1 MSMNLG
7 TRKIMNTAES
17 EIGFY
22 SYKLLKWASNYTPPL
37 RHFSKMVYYL
47 CEVMRGDEKYLNS
60 EYPSVREKM
69 ESLIVPVE
77 YREAVLEKIIRTM
90 LILNGWKAEDPELD
104 EAVRRAV
111 VSAKSFDKNWE
122 TNQ

>member
-1 MSMNLG
+1 
-7 TRKIMNTAES
+7 MNTAES

-22 SYKLLKWASNYTPPL
+22 SYQLLRWATYYANPH
-37 RHFSKMVYYL
+37 RHLSKMLFYL
-47 CEVMRGDEKYLNS
+47 CRTMRGDEQLLNS
-60 EYPSVREKM
+60 EHPSVRERYQ
-69 ESLIVPVE
+69 SLIVPVE
-77 YREAVLEKIIRTM
+77 YREAVLEKVVRTM
-90 LILNGWKAEDPELD
+90 LILNGWKDEDPGLD